1 MTLNLTRTLTLSR
14 NSFLILLAAL
24 MISACSQETPE
35 EKAMRM
41 APTLTDKN
49 VYKFVSIAGK
59 DYDQILDRLELAY
72 SKYKSEDD
80 SLGFIGYRNTKWTW
94 EYIELKN
101 HYAAVLKKNRKF
113 VASHS
118 LQPVF
123 DQYEGIL
130 LIGLDLKHALTES
143 NHRRERRA
151 FESIKRG
158 RIVMA
163 KTLLQI
169 SQAKTNQGSSA

>member
-1 MTLNLTRTLTLSR
+1 MTLNLTRTLYLVR
-14 NSFLILLAAL
+14 NSFLILLTLL
-24 MISACSQETPE
+24 MVSACNQETAE

-41 APTLTDKN
+41 APTLTDNN
-49 VYKFVSIAGK
+49 VRKFVSIAGK
-59 DYDQILDRLELAY
+59 DYDQILDRLEVAY
-72 SKYKSEDD
+72 DKYKAEED

-118 LQPVF
+118 LQPIF

-130 LIGLDLKHALTES
+130 LIGLDLKHALTE
-143 NHRRERRA
+143 NNRRRERRA

-163 KTLLQI
+163 KALLKV
-169 SQAKTNQGSSA
+169 SQASAS